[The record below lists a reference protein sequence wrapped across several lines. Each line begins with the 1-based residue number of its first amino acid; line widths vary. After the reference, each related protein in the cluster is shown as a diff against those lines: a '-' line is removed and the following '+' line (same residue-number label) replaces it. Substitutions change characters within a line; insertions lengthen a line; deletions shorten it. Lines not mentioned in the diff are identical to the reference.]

1 MSRKVSFIVLLGIL
15 AVIAVLFFQVMAIFA
30 LPLFL
35 ALLLVV
41 MFRPM
46 YLWFVVKCGNRERVA
61 AALTTVAILLIF
73 LIPMLLVFFEA
84 AREGVGVVRELDLAH
99 LEHKTVAEQL
109 EKINAQFGL
118 DVSAEDIRTSS
129 EEIQHEVLAR
139 IQEWLAPMLLGTTRY
154 AGAFIVGFCIMVVA
168 LYYFLADGPKMVST
182 VMRLSPLDEHYE
194 KQLVQEFDTITRAV
208 VLATVLSAIA
218 QGILAGIGFYFAG
231 LNFVFVLTML
241 TMVLAMI
248 PFVGAA
254 SVWIPCCLWLY
265 LHDERLVA
273 ALALAVYGGAVVS
286 VIDNVIKPLVLHG
299 RSNLHPLIAL
309 LSILGGVKALGPIGI
324 FIGPMVVT
332 FLYAVLVMVQKEIDV
347 LGDEAG

>member
-1 MSRKVSFIVLLGIL
+1 MSRKVSFVVLLGIL
-15 AVIAVLFFQVMAIFA
+15 AVIAFLFFQVMAIFA

-46 YLWFVVKCGNRERVA
+46 YLWFVAKCGNRERLA
-61 AALTTVAILLIF
+61 AALTTIAILLIF
-73 LIPMLLVFFEA
+73 LIPMLAIFLEA
-84 AREGVGVVRELDLAH
+84 AREGVGVVRNLDLSKIEQKAF
-99 LEHKTVAEQL
+99 AEQL
-109 EKINAQFGL
+109 DKVNSLFGL
-118 DVSAEDIRTSS
+118 ELSAKQIQ
-129 EEIQHEVLAR
+129 EEVFAR
-139 IQEWLAPMLLGTTRY
+139 AEEWLAPMLLGTTRY
-154 AGAFIVGFCIMVVA
+154 AGAFVVGLIIMVVA

-208 VLATVLSAIA
+208 VLASVLSAIA

-231 LNFVFVLTML
+231 LNYVFMLTML
-241 TMVLAMI
+241 TMLFAMI

-254 SVWIPCCLWLY
+254 SCWIPCCLWLY
-265 LHDERLVA
+265 LHDGRLLA
-273 ALALAVYGGAVVS
+273 AVVLGIYGGAVVS
-286 VIDNVIKPLVLHG
+286 VIDNVIKPMVLHG

-347 LGDEAG
+347 LGEDVA